1 LRKVSFFLLSA
12 PLPDI
17 IKSISYDIFR
27 RKFES
32 PYCLFIGAGSSV
44 PFIDSASR
52 LEEDLLHDLFP
63 SAPARK
69 EEEELLR
76 HTLSKIDL
84 PSKVRLETVCEA
96 YKYLRSY
103 EALASF
109 LGSRLKRSF
118 EIPEGHRCL
127 ARLVA
132 KGYFRII
139 FTTNLDELCEDAL
152 NVELH
157 KDSYQRFVTEEDF
170 LQPIRETKPR
180 LYKLHR
186 TYSSPRPDVCWDDV
200 KQLDKNKAE
209 HLIHFWAN
217 YNFIFVGYSANDLD
231 IFTTLQSVDAGKRE
245 KLATFWFT
253 KGEPSERIYDMMSKY
268 SKMGNII
275 PVGDLPSGS
284 DLFRMMENALSPLEQ
299 REEMFRMWTQA
310 DTLLSSIEQH
320 LHDLREIVERLKKP
334 QT

>member
-1 LRKVSFFLLSA
+1 LRKASSFLLSA
-12 PLPDI
+12 TLLDV

-32 PYCLFIGAGSSV
+32 PYCLFIGAGCSV
-44 PFIDSASR
+44 PFIDSTSV
-52 LEEDLLHDLFP
+52 LERDLLHDLFP
-63 SAPARK
+63 SASTRK

-76 HTLSKIDL
+76 QTLSKIDL
-84 PSKVRLETVCEA
+84 PSRVRLETVCEA

-103 EALASF
+103 EALVSF
-109 LGSRLKRSF
+109 LASRFKRGF
-118 EIPEGHRCL
+118 EIPEGYRCL

-152 NVELH
+152 NAELD
-157 KDSYQRFVTEEDF
+157 KDACKRFVTEEDF

-186 TYSSPRPDVCWDDV
+186 TYSNPTPDVCWNDV
-200 KQLDKNKAE
+200 KQLHKNKGE

-217 YNFIFVGYSANDLD
+217 YNFIFVGYSVDDLD
-231 IFTTLQSVDAGKRE
+231 IFTTLQSIEAGKRE

-253 KGEPSERIYDMMSKY
+253 KGEPSERISDVMSKY
-268 SKMGNII
+268 SKMGNVIS
-275 PVGDLPSGS
+275 VGDLRSGS
-284 DLFRMMENALSPLEQ
+284 DLFTMMENALSPLEQ

-310 DTLLSSIEQH
+310 DTLLSSMEQQ
-320 LHDLREIVERLKKP
+320 LHDFRGIVERLKRP